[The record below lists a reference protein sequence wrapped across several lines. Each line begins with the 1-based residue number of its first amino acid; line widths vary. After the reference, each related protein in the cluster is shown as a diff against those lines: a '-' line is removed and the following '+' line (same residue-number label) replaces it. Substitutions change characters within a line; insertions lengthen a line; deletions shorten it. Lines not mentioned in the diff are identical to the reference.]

1 MANFEAVTTSSA
13 VLGAILA
20 KLRTEKG
27 MKQGELADK
36 VEIGAS
42 TWSRI
47 EKGESGI
54 SIEQLRSAAK
64 ALGVKPGLIFE
75 MLEAAEKAVG
85 ERGVRIEPTNS
96 SIKAT
101 ATIVSGTTGA
111 AVAGAAA
118 AAASGAAIGT
128 VIPIIGT
135 ALGAMIGGAMFHF
148 FKDDDKKPD

>member
-36 VEIGAS
+36 VEIGGS

-54 SIEQLRSAAK
+54 SIEQLRLAAK
-64 ALGVKPGLIFE
+64 ALDVTPGRIFE
-75 MLEAAEKAVG
+75 MLDAAEEAV
-85 ERGVRIEPTNS
+85 EKQGVRIEPTNS
-96 SIKAT
+96 SIKAAALFT
-101 ATIVSGTTGA
+101 ATSATA
-111 AVAGAAA
+111 AGAAA

-135 ALGAMIGGAMFHF
+135 ALGAMIGGAMYHF
-148 FKDDDKKPD
+148 LKDDDEKQD

>member
-13 VLGAILA
+13 VLGAILV
-20 KLRTEKG
+20 KLRTDKG
-27 MKQGELADK
+27 MKQGELANE

-64 ALGVKPGLIFE
+64 ALGVTPSRIFE
-75 MLEAAEKAVG
+75 MLEVAEQAV
-85 ERGVRIEPTNS
+85 EKQGVRIEPTS
-96 SIKAT
+96 SSMKAGS
-101 ATIVSGTTGA
+101 ATMRVVSS
-111 AVAGAAA
+111 AAA
-118 AAASGAAIGT
+118 GAAIGT

-148 FKDDDKKPD
+148 FKDDDEKQD